1 MIQAEDDKPI
11 KKINIG
17 FLIKKAILNNG
28 LMDIRKTGRKKV
40 TVYFVKM
47 TEANKLL
54 SHVENDYDIY
64 LPINF
69 ISLKGVISGVPQD
82 ITKEEIIKEIDTNL
96 EIIEA
101 YRMNIF

>member
-1 MIQAEDDKPI
+1 M
-11 KKINIG
+11 
-17 FLIKKAILNNG
+17 
-28 LMDIRKTGRKKV
+28 

-54 SHVENDYDIY
+54 SHVEKDYDIY